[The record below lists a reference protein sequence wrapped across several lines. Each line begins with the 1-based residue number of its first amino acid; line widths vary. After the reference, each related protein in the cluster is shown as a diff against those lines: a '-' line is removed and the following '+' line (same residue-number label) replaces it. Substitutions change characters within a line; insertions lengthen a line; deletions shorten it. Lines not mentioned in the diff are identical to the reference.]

1 MALLS
6 SASFLSRGED
16 RPTLHLCLQPSTRG
30 LWGQHAYFDPLN
42 QLWVVQGLCM
52 DGLERFDAHIVR
64 AAEQDPQRV
73 TELAACCEVVDAPM
87 GRDGPWLT
95 T

>member
-1 MALLS
+1 
-6 SASFLSRGED
+6 
-16 RPTLHLCLQPSTRG
+16 
-30 LWGQHAYFDPLN
+30 
-42 QLWVVQGLCM
+42 M